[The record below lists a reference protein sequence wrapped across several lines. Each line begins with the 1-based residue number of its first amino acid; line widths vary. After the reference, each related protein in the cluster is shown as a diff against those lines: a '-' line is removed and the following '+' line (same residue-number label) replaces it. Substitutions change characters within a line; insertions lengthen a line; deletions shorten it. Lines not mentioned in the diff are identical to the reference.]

1 MKSFKKIAILSTI
14 FVAILGLFV
23 WKYYQDKQEKEDYYN
38 NVYTYSGD
46 YEIGDYEF
54 LGEKGVVAKWVSKDP
69 EEDKQIR
76 KHLKN
81 DPQSKVEYHNNDVIM
96 AGKRF
101 IIRENFKTMSRKKGG
116 STYRLLIYDTNDQT
130 LKKKEVDVLKWLR
143 EKGEGWGLSTVGPSL
158 NTLPNGKEVLSVN
171 IKKSTEKKV
180 NGTLVSKTEI
190 KPFYLDLETGKFIDY
205 QKDSKKIEG
214 LYYSINENNQGD
226 SSPGDKLLQYGLDLN
241 YNTVNIKKE
250 LFDKNKDLPIR
261 KEYPKAYKILKE
273 KDSAY
278 YPTFNGDRS
287 PKEILDHLSPLIPEG
302 AEIFSISSIY

>member
-14 FVAILGLFV
+14 FVAILGFFV
-23 WKYYQDKQEKEDYYN
+23 WKYYQDKQEKEHYYN

-46 YEIGDYEF
+46 FEIGDYEF
-54 LGEKGVVAKWVSKDP
+54 LGDKGVVAKWVSKDP

-101 IIRENFKTMSRKKGG
+101 IIRENFKTLSRKKGG
-116 STYRLLIYDTNDQT
+116 STYRLLIYDTKDQT
-130 LKKKEVDVLKWLR
+130 LKKKEVD
-143 EKGEGWGLSTVGPSL
+143 GLSTVGPSL
-158 NTLPNGKEVLSVN
+158 NTLPSGKEVLSVN
-171 IKKSTEKKV
+171 IQKTIEKKV
-180 NGTLVSKTEI
+180 NGIPVSKTEI
-190 KPFYLDLETGKFIDY
+190 KPYYLDLETGKFIEY

-214 LYYSINENNQGD
+214 LYYSINENYQGD
-226 SSPGDKLLQYGLDLN
+226 PLPGDKLLHYGLDFN
-241 YNTVNIKKE
+241 YNTVTIKKE
-250 LFDKNKDLPIR
+250 LFDQNKDLPIQ
-261 KEYPKAYKILKE
+261 KEYPNAYKILKE

-287 PKEILDHLSPLIPEG
+287 PKEILNHLSPLIPEG
-302 AEIFSISSIY
+302 NKVLN

>member
-1 MKSFKKIAILSTI
+1 MKRFKKIAMLSVI
-14 FVAILGLFV
+14 IVAILGFFV

-54 LGEKGVVAKWVSKDP
+54 LGDKGIVAKWVSTDP

-81 DPQSKVEYHNNDVIM
+81 DPQSKVEYQNNDVIM

-101 IIRENFKTMSRKKGG
+101 IIRENFKTMSRKKDG
-116 STYRLLIYDTNDQT
+116 STYRLLIYDTKDQT

-143 EKGEGWGLSTVGPSL
+143 KKGEGWRLSTVGPYL
-158 NTLPNGKEVLSVN
+158 NTLPSGKEVLSVN
-171 IKKSTEKKV
+171 IQKCIEKKV
-180 NGTLVSKTEI
+180 NGIPVSKTEI
-190 KPFYLDLETGKFIDY
+190 KPYYLDLETGKFIDY

-214 LYYSINENNQGD
+214 LYYSINENYQGD
-226 SSPGDKLLQYGLDLN
+226 SSQGDKLLHYGLDLN
-241 YNTVNIKKE
+241 YNNVNIKKE
-250 LFDKNKDLPIR
+250 LFDQNKDLPIQ

-302 AEIFSISSIY
+302 TEILSTSSNH

>member
-14 FVAILGLFV
+14 FVAILGFFV

-38 NVYTYSGD
+38 NVYTYSSD
-46 YEIGDYEF
+46 FEIGDYEF
-54 LGEKGVVAKWVSKDP
+54 LGDKGVVAKWVSKDP

-116 STYRLLIYDTNDQT
+116 STYRLLIYDTKDQT

-180 NGTLVSKTEI
+180 NGTPVSKTEI

-214 LYYSINENNQGD
+214 LYSSINENNQGD

-302 AEIFSISSIY
+302 NP

>member
-14 FVAILGLFV
+14 FVAILGFFV

-101 IIRENFKTMSRKKGG
+101 IIRENFKTISRKKGG

>member
-1 MKSFKKIAILSTI
+1 MTFKKFAILSTI
-14 FVAILGLFV
+14 FVAILGFFV
-23 WKYYQDKQEKEDYYN
+23 YKYYQDKQEKEDYYN

-54 LGEKGVVAKWVSKDP
+54 LGDKGIVAKWVSKDP

>member
-14 FVAILGLFV
+14 FVAILGFFV
-23 WKYYQDKQEKEDYYN
+23 WKYYQDKQEKEHYYN

-46 YEIGDYEF
+46 FEIGDYEF
-54 LGEKGVVAKWVSKDP
+54 LGDKGVVAKWVSKDP

-101 IIRENFKTMSRKKGG
+101 IIRENFKTLSRKKGG
-116 STYRLLIYDTNDQT
+116 STYRLLIYDTKDQT

-158 NTLPNGKEVLSVN
+158 NTLPSGKEVLSVN
-171 IKKSTEKKV
+171 IQKTIEKKV
-180 NGTLVSKTEI
+180 NCIPVSKTEI
-190 KPFYLDLETGKFIDY
+190 KPYYLDLETGKFIEY

-214 LYYSINENNQGD
+214 LYYSINENYQGD
-226 SSPGDKLLQYGLDLN
+226 SSPGDKLLHYGLDLN
-241 YNTVNIKKE
+241 YNTVNIKNE
-250 LFDKNKDLPIR
+250 LFDQNKDLPIQ

-287 PKEILDHLSPLIPEG
+287 PKEILDHLSPLLPEG
-302 AEIFSISSIY
+302 NP

>member
-14 FVAILGLFV
+14 FVAILGFFV

-46 YEIGDYEF
+46 FEIGDYEF
-54 LGEKGVVAKWVSKDP
+54 LGDKGVVAKWVSKDP

-116 STYRLLIYDTNDQT
+116 STYRLLIYDTKDQT

-143 EKGEGWGLSTVGPSL
+143 EKGEGWRLSTVSPSL
-158 NTLPNGKEVLSVN
+158 NTLPSGKEVLSVN
-171 IKKSTEKKV
+171 IQKSIEKKV
-180 NGTLVSKTEI
+180 NGIPVSKTEI
-190 KPFYLDLETGKFIDY
+190 KPYYLDLETGKFIDY

-214 LYYSINENNQGD
+214 LYYSINENYQGD
-226 SSPGDKLLQYGLDLN
+226 SSPGDKLLHYGLDLN

-250 LFDKNKDLPIR
+250 LFDQNKDLPLQ
-261 KEYPKAYKILKE
+261 K
-273 KDSAY
+273 
-278 YPTFNGDRS
+278 
-287 PKEILDHLSPLIPEG
+287 
-302 AEIFSISSIY
+302 

>member
-1 MKSFKKIAILSTI
+1 M
-14 FVAILGLFV
+14 
-23 WKYYQDKQEKEDYYN
+23 
-38 NVYTYSGD
+38 
-46 YEIGDYEF
+46 
-54 LGEKGVVAKWVSKDP
+54 
-69 EEDKQIR
+69 
-76 KHLKN
+76 
-81 DPQSKVEYHNNDVIM
+81 
-96 AGKRF
+96 
-101 IIRENFKTMSRKKGG
+101 
-116 STYRLLIYDTNDQT
+116 
-130 LKKKEVDVLKWLR
+130 
-143 EKGEGWGLSTVGPSL
+143 
-158 NTLPNGKEVLSVN
+158 LSVN
-171 IKKSTEKKV
+171 IQKSTEKKV
-180 NGTLVSKTEI
+180 NGTPVSKTEI

-302 AEIFSISSIY
+302 NP

>member
-1 MKSFKKIAILSTI
+1 MTFKKFAILSTI
-14 FVAILGLFV
+14 FVAILGFFV
-23 WKYYQDKQEKEDYYN
+23 YKYYQDKQEKEDYYN

-54 LGEKGVVAKWVSKDP
+54 LGDKGIVAKWVSKDP

-81 DPQSKVEYHNNDVIM
+81 DPQSKVEYHNNVIM

-116 STYRLLIYDTNDQT
+116 STYRLLIYDTKDQT

-158 NTLPNGKEVLSVN
+158 NTLPSGKEVLSVN
-171 IKKSTEKKV
+171 IQKSTEKKV
-180 NGTLVSKTEI
+180 NGIPVSKTEI
-190 KPFYLDLETGKFIDY
+190 KPYYLDLETGKFIDY
-205 QKDSKKIEG
+205 QKESKKLEG
-214 LYYSINENNQGD
+214 LYSSINENYQGD
-226 SSPGDKLLQYGLDLN
+226 SLPGDELLHYGLDLN

-250 LFDKNKDLPIR
+250 LFEQSKDLPIQ

-273 KDSAY
+273 NNSAY
-278 YPTFNGDRS
+278 YPTFNSDRS
-287 PKEILDHLSPLIPEG
+287 PKEILNHLSPLIPEG
-302 AEIFSISSIY
+302 SDILQDTRIQ

>member
-1 MKSFKKIAILSTI
+1 MKRFKKIAMLSVI
-14 FVAILGLFV
+14 IVAILGFFV

-54 LGEKGVVAKWVSKDP
+54 LGDKGIVAKWVSKDP

-116 STYRLLIYDTNDQT
+116 STYCLLIYDTKDQT

-158 NTLPNGKEVLSVN
+158 NTLPSGKEVLSVN
-171 IKKSTEKKV
+171 IQKSTEKKV
-180 NGTLVSKTEI
+180 NGIPVSKTEI
-190 KPFYLDLETGKFIDY
+190 KPYYLDLETGKFIDY

-214 LYYSINENNQGD
+214 LYYSINENYQGD
-226 SSPGDKLLQYGLDLN
+226 PLPGDKLLHYGLGFN
-241 YNTVNIKKE
+241 YNTVTIKKE
-250 LFDKNKDLPIR
+250 LFDQNKDLPIQ
-261 KEYPKAYKILKE
+261 KEYPNAYKILKE

-287 PKEILDHLSPLIPEG
+287 PKEILNHLSPLIPEG
-302 AEIFSISSIY
+302 NKVLN

>member
-14 FVAILGLFV
+14 FVAILGFFV

-46 YEIGDYEF
+46 FEIGDYEF
-54 LGEKGVVAKWVSKDP
+54 LADKGVVAKWVSKDP

-116 STYRLLIYDTNDQT
+116 STYRLLIYDTKDQT
-130 LKKKEVDVLKWLR
+130 LKKKEIDVLKWLR

-158 NTLPNGKEVLSVN
+158 NTLPSGKEVLSVN
-171 IKKSTEKKV
+171 IQKSTEKKV

-190 KPFYLDLETGKFIDY
+190 KPYYLDLETGKFIDY
-205 QKDSKKIEG
+205 QKDSKNIEG
-214 LYYSINENNQGD
+214 LYSSINENYQGD
-226 SSPGDKLLQYGLDLN
+226 PLPGDKLLHYGLDFN

-250 LFDKNKDLPIR
+250 LFFRNKDLPIQ
-261 KEYPKAYKILKE
+261 KEYPNAYKILKE

-278 YPTFNGDRS
+278 YPTFNSDRS
-287 PKEILDHLSPLIPEG
+287 PKKILDHLSPLIPEG
-302 AEIFSISSIY
+302 NKVLN

>member
-14 FVAILGLFV
+14 FVAILGFFV
-23 WKYYQDKQEKEDYYN
+23 WKYYQHKHEKEHYYN

-46 YEIGDYEF
+46 FEIGDYEF
-54 LGEKGVVAKWVSKDP
+54 LGDKGVVAKWVSKDP

-101 IIRENFKTMSRKKGG
+101 IIRENFKTLSRKKGG
-116 STYRLLIYDTNDQT
+116 STYRLLIYDTKDQT

-158 NTLPNGKEVLSVN
+158 NTLPSGKEVLSVN
-171 IKKSTEKKV
+171 IQKTIEKKV
-180 NGTLVSKTEI
+180 NGIPVSKTEI
-190 KPFYLDLETGKFIDY
+190 KPYYLDLETGKFIEY

-214 LYYSINENNQGD
+214 LYYSINENYQGD
-226 SSPGDKLLQYGLDLN
+226 SSPGDKLLHYGLDLN
-241 YNTVNIKKE
+241 YNTVNIKNE
-250 LFDKNKDLPIR
+250 LFDQNKDLPIQ

-287 PKEILDHLSPLIPEG
+287 PKEILDHLSPLLPEG
-302 AEIFSISSIY
+302 NP

>member
-1 MKSFKKIAILSTI
+1 MKSFKKIAILSAI
-14 FVAILGLFV
+14 FVAILGFFV
-23 WKYYQDKQEKEDYYN
+23 WKYYQEKEDYYN

-46 YEIGDYEF
+46 YEIGDYVF
-54 LGEKGVVAKWVSKDP
+54 LGDKGVVAKWVSKDP

-116 STYRLLIYDTNDQT
+116 STYRLLIYDTKDQT
-130 LKKKEVDVLKWLR
+130 LKKKEIDVLKWLR

-180 NGTLVSKTEI
+180 NGTPVSKTEI

-302 AEIFSISSIY
+302 NP

>member
-1 MKSFKKIAILSTI
+1 MKRFKKIAMLSVI
-14 FVAILGLFV
+14 IVAIFGFFV
-23 WKYYQDKQEKEDYYN
+23 WKYYQDNQEKEDYYN

-54 LGEKGVVAKWVSKDP
+54 LGDKGIVAKWVSKDP

-81 DPQSKVEYHNNDVIM
+81 NPQSKVEYHNNDVIM

-116 STYRLLIYDTNDQT
+116 STYRLLIYDTKDQT

-158 NTLPNGKEVLSVN
+158 NTLSSGKEVLSIN
-171 IKKSTEKKV
+171 IQKSTEKKV
-180 NGTLVSKTEI
+180 NGIPVSRTEI
-190 KPFYLDLETGKFIDY
+190 KPYYLDLETGELIDY

-214 LYYSINENNQGD
+214 LYYSINENYQGD
-226 SSPGDKLLQYGLDLN
+226 SSPGDKLLHYGLDLN

-250 LFDKNKDLPIR
+250 LFEQNKDLPIQ

-302 AEIFSISSIY
+302 AEILSISSIY

>member
-1 MKSFKKIAILSTI
+1 MKKFKKIAIFSAI
-14 FVAILGLFV
+14 FVAILGFFV
-23 WKYYQDKQEKEDYYN
+23 WKYYQEKQEKEDYYN

-54 LGEKGVVAKWVSKDP
+54 LGNKGIVAKWVSKDP

-76 KHLKN
+76 KHIKN

-96 AGKRF
+96 AGTRF
-101 IIRENFKTMSRKKGG
+101 IIRQNIKTMSRKKGG
-116 STYRLLIYDTNDQT
+116 STHCLLIYDTKDQT
-130 LKKKEVDVLKWLR
+130 LKKKEIDVLKWLR
-143 EKGEGWGLSTVGPSL
+143 EKGEGWGLSTIGPSL
-158 NTLPNGKEVLSVN
+158 NTLPSGKEVLSVN
-171 IKKSTEKKV
+171 IQKSTEKKV

-190 KPFYLDLETGKFIDY
+190 KPFYLDLETGKFTDY

-214 LYYSINENNQGD
+214 LYYLLNENYQGITL
-226 SSPGDKLLQYGLDLN
+226 PGDKLLNYGLDLN

-250 LFDKNKDLPIR
+250 LFFRNKDLPIQ
-261 KEYPKAYKILKE
+261 KEYPNAYKILKE

-287 PKEILDHLSPLIPEG
+287 SKEILDHLSPLIPEG
-302 AEIFSISSIY
+302 NKVLN

>member
-14 FVAILGLFV
+14 FVAILGFFV

-302 AEIFSISSIY
+302 NP

>member
-1 MKSFKKIAILSTI
+1 MTFKKFAILSTI
-14 FVAILGLFV
+14 FVAILGFFV
-23 WKYYQDKQEKEDYYN
+23 YKYYQDKQEKEDYYN

-54 LGEKGVVAKWVSKDP
+54 LGDNGIVAKWVSKDP

-116 STYRLLIYDTNDQT
+116 STYRLLIYDTKDQT

-158 NTLPNGKEVLSVN
+158 NTLPSGKEVLSVN
-171 IKKSTEKKV
+171 IQKSTEKKV
-180 NGTLVSKTEI
+180 NGIPVSKTEI
-190 KPFYLDLETGKFIDY
+190 KPYYLDLETGKFIDY
-205 QKDSKKIEG
+205 QKESKKLEG
-214 LYYSINENNQGD
+214 LYSSINENYQGD
-226 SSPGDKLLQYGLDLN
+226 SLPGDELLHYGLDLN

-250 LFDKNKDLPIR
+250 LFEQSKDLPIQ

-273 KDSAY
+273 NNSAY
-278 YPTFNGDRS
+278 YPTFNSDRS
-287 PKEILDHLSPLIPEG
+287 PKEILNHLSPLIPEG
-302 AEIFSISSIY
+302 SDILQDTRIQ

>member
-1 MKSFKKIAILSTI
+1 MTFKKFAILSTI
-14 FVAILGLFV
+14 FVAILGFFV
-23 WKYYQDKQEKEDYYN
+23 YKYYQDKQEKEHHYN

-46 YEIGDYEF
+46 FEIGDYEF
-54 LGEKGVVAKWVSKDP
+54 LGDKGIVAKWVSKDP

-101 IIRENFKTMSRKKGG
+101 IIRENFKTLSRKKGG
-116 STYRLLIYDTNDQT
+116 STYRLLIYDTKDQT

-158 NTLPNGKEVLSVN
+158 NTLPSGKEVLSVN
-171 IKKSTEKKV
+171 IQKSTEKKV
-180 NGTLVSKTEI
+180 NGIPVSKTEI
-190 KPFYLDLETGKFIDY
+190 KPYYLDLETGKFIDY
-205 QKDSKKIEG
+205 QKESKKLEG
-214 LYYSINENNQGD
+214 LYSSINENYQGD
-226 SSPGDKLLQYGLDLN
+226 SLPGDELLHYGLDLN

-250 LFDKNKDLPIR
+250 LFEQSKDLPIQ

-273 KDSAY
+273 NNSAY
-278 YPTFNGDRS
+278 YPTFNSDRS
-287 PKEILDHLSPLIPEG
+287 PKEILNHLSPLIPEG
-302 AEIFSISSIY
+302 SDILQDTRIQ

>member
-14 FVAILGLFV
+14 FVAILGFFV
-23 WKYYQDKQEKEDYYN
+23 WKYYQDKQEKEHHYN

-46 YEIGDYEF
+46 FEIGDYEF
-54 LGEKGVVAKWVSKDP
+54 LGDKGVVAKWVSKDP

-116 STYRLLIYDTNDQT
+116 STYRLLIYDTKDQT

-158 NTLPNGKEVLSVN
+158 NTLPSGKEVLSVN
-171 IKKSTEKKV
+171 IQKTIEKKV
-180 NGTLVSKTEI
+180 NGTPVSKTEI

-302 AEIFSISSIY
+302 NP

>member
-14 FVAILGLFV
+14 FVAILGFFV

>member
-1 MKSFKKIAILSTI
+1 MKSFKKIAILSAI
-14 FVAILGLFV
+14 FVAILGFFV
-23 WKYYQDKQEKEDYYN
+23 WKYYQEKQEKEDYYN

-46 YEIGDYEF
+46 YEIGDYVF
-54 LGEKGVVAKWVSKDP
+54 LGDKGVVAKWVSKDP

-116 STYRLLIYDTNDQT
+116 STYRLLIYDTKDQT
-130 LKKKEVDVLKWLR
+130 LKKKEIDVLKWLR

-180 NGTLVSKTEI
+180 NGTPVSKTEI

-205 QKDSKKIEG
+205 QKESKKLEG
-214 LYYSINENNQGD
+214 LYSSINENYQGD

-302 AEIFSISSIY
+302 NP

>member
-1 MKSFKKIAILSTI
+1 MKSFKKIAILSAI
-14 FVAILGLFV
+14 FVAILGFFV
-23 WKYYQDKQEKEDYYN
+23 WKYYQEKQEKEDYYN

-46 YEIGDYEF
+46 YEIGDYVF
-54 LGEKGVVAKWVSKDP
+54 LGDKGVVAKWVSKDL

-116 STYRLLIYDTNDQT
+116 STYRLLIYDTKDQT
-130 LKKKEVDVLKWLR
+130 LKKKEIDVLKWLR

-180 NGTLVSKTEI
+180 NGTPVSKTEI

-302 AEIFSISSIY
+302 NP

>member
-14 FVAILGLFV
+14 FVAILGFFV

-205 QKDSKKIEG
+205 QKDSKKMEG

>member
-14 FVAILGLFV
+14 FVAILGFFV
-23 WKYYQDKQEKEDYYN
+23 WKYYQDKQEKEHHYN

-46 YEIGDYEF
+46 FEIGDYEF
-54 LGEKGVVAKWVSKDP
+54 LGDKGVVAKWVSKDP

-101 IIRENFKTMSRKKGG
+101 IIRENFKTLSRKKGG
-116 STYRLLIYDTNDQT
+116 STYRLLIYDTKDQT

-158 NTLPNGKEVLSVN
+158 NTLPSGKEVLSVN
-171 IKKSTEKKV
+171 IQKTIEKKV
-180 NGTLVSKTEI
+180 NGTPVSKTEI

-205 QKDSKKIEG
+205 QKDSKKI
-214 LYYSINENNQGD
+214 
-226 SSPGDKLLQYGLDLN
+226 
-241 YNTVNIKKE
+241 
-250 LFDKNKDLPIR
+250 
-261 KEYPKAYKILKE
+261 
-273 KDSAY
+273 
-278 YPTFNGDRS
+278 
-287 PKEILDHLSPLIPEG
+287 
-302 AEIFSISSIY
+302 

>member
-1 MKSFKKIAILSTI
+1 MKRFKKIAMLSVI
-14 FVAILGLFV
+14 VVAILEFFI
-23 WKYYQDKQEKEDYYN
+23 WKYYQEKQEKEDYYN

-54 LGEKGVVAKWVSKDP
+54 LGNKGIVAKWVSKDP

-76 KHLKN
+76 KHIKN

-96 AGKRF
+96 AGTRF
-101 IIRENFKTMSRKKGG
+101 IIRENIKTMSRKKGG
-116 STYRLLIYDTNDQT
+116 STYRLLIYDTKDQT
-130 LKKKEVDVLKWLR
+130 LKKKEIDVLKWLR

-158 NTLPNGKEVLSVN
+158 NTLPSGKEVLSVN
-171 IKKSTEKKV
+171 IQKSTEKNL
-180 NGTLVSKTEI
+180 NGIPVSKTEI
-190 KPFYLDLETGKFIDY
+190 KPYYLDLETGKFIDY

-214 LYYSINENNQGD
+214 LYYSINENYQGD
-226 SSPGDKLLQYGLDLN
+226 PLPGDKLLNYGLDFN

-250 LFDKNKDLPIR
+250 LFFRNKDLPIQ
-261 KEYPKAYKILKE
+261 KEYPNAYKILKE

-278 YPTFNGDRS
+278 YPAFNSDRS

-302 AEIFSISSIY
+302 NKVLN

>member
-1 MKSFKKIAILSTI
+1 MTFKKFAILSTI
-14 FVAILGLFV
+14 FVAILGFFV
-23 WKYYQDKQEKEDYYN
+23 YKYYQDKQEKEDYYN

-54 LGEKGVVAKWVSKDP
+54 LGDKGIVAKWVSKDP

-302 AEIFSISSIY
+302 NP

>member
-14 FVAILGLFV
+14 FVSILGFFV
-23 WKYYQDKQEKEDYYN
+23 YKYYQDKQEKEDYYN

-54 LGEKGVVAKWVSKDP
+54 LGDKGIVAKWVSKDS

-81 DPQSKVEYHNNDVIM
+81 DPQSKVDYHNNDVIM

-116 STYRLLIYDTNDQT
+116 STYRLLIYDTKDQT

-143 EKGEGWGLSTVGPSL
+143 EKGEGWRLSTVGPSL
-158 NTLPNGKEVLSVN
+158 NTLPSGKEVLSVN
-171 IKKSTEKKV
+171 IQKSIEKKV
-180 NGTLVSKTEI
+180 NGIPVSKTEI
-190 KPFYLDLETGKFIDY
+190 KPYYLDLETGKFIDY

-214 LYYSINENNQGD
+214 LYYSINENYQGD
-226 SSPGDKLLQYGLDLN
+226 FSPGDKLLHYGLDLN

-250 LFDKNKDLPIR
+250 LFDQNKDLPIQ

-302 AEIFSISSIY
+302 NP

>member
-14 FVAILGLFV
+14 FVAILGFFV
-23 WKYYQDKQEKEDYYN
+23 WKYYQDKQEKEHYYN

-46 YEIGDYEF
+46 FEIGDYEF
-54 LGEKGVVAKWVSKDP
+54 LGDKGVVAKWVSKDP

-81 DPQSKVEYHNNDVIM
+81 DPQSKGQYHNNDVIM

-101 IIRENFKTMSRKKGG
+101 IIRENFKTLSRKKGG
-116 STYRLLIYDTNDQT
+116 STYRLLIYDTKDQT

-158 NTLPNGKEVLSVN
+158 NTLPSGKEVLSVN
-171 IKKSTEKKV
+171 IQKTIEKKV
-180 NGTLVSKTEI
+180 NGIPVSKTEI
-190 KPFYLDLETGKFIDY
+190 KPYYLDLEMGKFIEY

-214 LYYSINENNQGD
+214 LYYSINENYQGD
-226 SSPGDKLLQYGLDLN
+226 SSPGDKLLHYGLDLN
-241 YNTVNIKKE
+241 YNTVNIKNE
-250 LFDKNKDLPIR
+250 LFDQNKDLPIQ

-287 PKEILDHLSPLIPEG
+287 PKEILDHLSPLLPEG
-302 AEIFSISSIY
+302 NP